1 MEFRIS
7 SELKNIIGKDLIVND
22 EVAIFELVKNAYDA
36 HATRVDIT
44 FAKDKII
51 IQDNGKGMGLK
62 DIEEKWLFV
71 AYSAKK
77 DATEDDDLKKDV
89 KYKDYRDKINLKRG
103 FAGAKGIGR
112 FSCDRLGS
120 KLKLIS
126 RKVSSSDFHQL
137 EVNWN
142 DFEQDAKNDFIN
154 IQVKYTTPESIEYD
168 DFSQGVILEISKL
181 HSNWDEDKIKSLKR
195 SLGKLINP
203 FEVNTK
209 SNNFQIYIKTQYSM
223 FSDPV
228 VNEKKKK

>member
-7 SELKNIIGKDLIVND
+7 AELKNIIGKDLIIND

-44 FAKDKII
+44 FEKDKII
-51 IQDNGKGMGLK
+51 IQDNGKGMDIN
-62 DIEEKWLFV
+62 DIENKWLFV

-77 DATEDDDLKKDV
+77 DNTEDKELKEDT
-89 KYKDYRDKINLKRG
+89 KYQDYRDKINLKRG

-137 EVNWN
+137 NVDWE

-154 IQVKYTTPESIEYD
+154 IQVK
-168 DFSQGVILEISKL
+168 
-181 HSNWDEDKIKSLKR
+181 
-195 SLGKLINP
+195 
-203 FEVNTK
+203 
-209 SNNFQIYIKTQYSM
+209 
-223 FSDPV
+223 
-228 VNEKKKK
+228 